1 MLYHRHE
8 SMQGST
14 PSFPI
19 VFQDHPCGVRI
30 ALSMVVVV
38 VVVLV
43 VAVKGGQAV
52 RRVFVTVLGAYV
64 HRIALL
70 ERNFRHIS
78 GQEEEVES
86 G

>member
-1 MLYHRHE
+1 
-8 SMQGST
+8 MQGST

-30 ALSMVVVV
+30 ALSVVV
-38 VVVLV
+38 V

-78 GQEEEVES
+78 GTEEEVES